1 MPRTISHDEAKDDL
15 FRAMATIGQAFSS
28 PQRLQMLNLLA
39 HSART
44 VEQLATMTGQSDA
57 SASAHL
63 KVLRA
68 AGLVETEK
76 IGRHRHCRLAS
87 PSVTGVV
94 LALRGLGEELMPE
107 VRELVEQYFRDP
119 DSLSALTV
127 NEFHA
132 ELKAG
137 RIRVVDFRP
146 AEEFAAGHLPGA
158 ISLPFAELTSR
169 AAELAGGGKI
179 AAYCRGPY
187 CLMAV
192 KGTDKLRALGVPV
205 QRLSFS
211 LPEWR
216 AAGLPVEC

>member
-1 MPRTISHDEAKDDL
+1 MPRTTTPDEAKDDL

-28 PQRLQMLNLLA
+28 PQRLQMLSLLA

-44 VEQLATMTGQSDA
+44 VEQLATMTNQSDA

-63 KVLRA
+63 KVLRT

-76 IGRHRHCRLAS
+76 IGRHRHCRLAA

-107 VRELVEQYFRDP
+107 VRELVDQYFRDP
-119 DSLSALTV
+119 DSLSPLTAQ
-127 NEFHA
+127 ELRA
-132 ELKAG
+132 ELQAG
-137 RIRVVDFRP
+137 RIRVVDLRP
-146 AEEFAAGHLPGA
+146 PEEFAAGHFPGA
-158 ISLPFAELTSR
+158 ISLPFGEIDAR
-169 AAELAGGGKI
+169 AAEIPNDLEI

-192 KGTDKLRALGVPV
+192 KGTDKLRTLGLPV
-205 QRLSFS
+205 RRLAFS
-211 LPEWR
+211 LPEWY
-216 AAGLPVEC
+216 AAGLQIER